1 MRAMRTPILLSVAL
15 SVFVAVSL
23 GGCALEAKS
32 QGAKTPDEI
41 IAEQEAMGA
50 EQMKEEESH
59 ETVVDDE
66 ETDLEK
72 AKQFDKKQAK
82 LELQRAGRS
91 AETCPES
98 LPEEEQAKAPR
109 GTAEVE
115 LWFDNNGSVKKAELA
130 PPHADTPVGACI
142 LRAMKAVIV
151 PAFTGEIVQIKWKI
165 DLSKKV
171 KQGE

>member
-1 MRAMRTPILLSVAL
+1 MRAMRTPILLFTAL
-15 SVFVAVSL
+15 SFSSALSFA
-23 GGCALEAKS
+23 GCALDAQS

-41 IAEQEAMGA
+41 IAEQEALGA
-50 EQMKEEESH
+50 EQLKKEDDH

-66 ETDLEK
+66 DTDLEK

-115 LWFDNNGSVKKAELA
+115 LWFDNNGSVKKATLA
-130 PPHADTPVGACI
+130 PPHAETPVGACI
-142 LRAMKAVIV
+142 LRAMEAVIV
-151 PAFTGEIVQIKWKI
+151 PAFSGEIVQITWKI

-171 KQGE
+171 EAE